1 MNKLIVCNH
10 KMFLTYDEALNLKNN
25 IDNLNITGSVIICP
39 NILYLNLFKEY
50 NLGVQDCHSEITG
63 AYTSMVSPYHLS
75 LMGIKYS
82 IVGHSDIRDIYDDN
96 AINKK
101 LKAVLN
107 NSMTPILCIGE
118 TQYERQL
125 NKTIVALKKQL
136 TTALS
141 NVDLELGQELIVAY
155 EPRWIIN
162 SNLQMT
168 KEDIIDVFKYIKKIL
183 EELGI
188 SNYKI
193 LYGGNI
199 NKDNIKLID
208 NNIIDGYLL
217 GHSSVDISELT
228 EILKF
233 THNM

>member
-10 KMFLTYDEALNLKNN
+10 KMFLTYDEALNLKNKM
-25 IDNLNITGSVIICP
+25 DNLSTLSNLVICP
-39 NILYLNLFKEY
+39 NILYLNLFKDY

-63 AYTSMVSPYHLS
+63 AYTSMISPYHLS

-82 IVGHSDIRDIYDDN
+82 LVGHSDTRDIYDDN

-101 LKAVLN
+101 LKAILN

-118 TQYERQL
+118 TKYDRQL
-125 NKTIVALKKQL
+125 NKTITALKKQL
-136 TTALS
+136 TMALS
-141 NVDLELGQELIVAY
+141 NVDLELGQELIIAY

-162 SNLQMT
+162 SELQMQ
-168 KEDIIDVFKYIKKIL
+168 KKDISDVFKYIKKLLDEI
-183 EELGI
+183 GI
-188 SNYKI
+188 HNYKL

-208 NNIIDGYLL
+208 SSLIDGYLL
-217 GHSSVDISELT
+217 GHSSVDINELK

-233 THNM
+233 TQNM

>member
-75 LMGIKYS
+75 LIGIKYS

-118 TQYERQL
+118 TQYDRQL
-125 NKTIVALKKQL
+125 NKTIVVLKKQL

-162 SNLQMT
+162 SNLQMP

-217 GHSSVDISELT
+217 GHSSVDISELS

>member
-75 LMGIKYS
+75 LIGIKYS

-118 TQYERQL
+118 TQYDRQL
-125 NKTIVALKKQL
+125 NKTIVVLKKQL

-162 SNLQMT
+162 SNLQML

-217 GHSSVDISELT
+217 GHSSVDISELS

>member
-10 KMFLTYDEALNLKNN
+10 KMFLTYDEALNLKNKLDSFN
-25 IDNLNITGSVIICP
+25 KIKDMVICP
-39 NILYLNLFKEY
+39 NILYLNLFKDY
-50 NLGVQDCHSEITG
+50 TLGVQDCHSEITG
-63 AYTSMVSPYHLS
+63 AYTSMISPYHLS

-82 IVGHSDIRDIYDDN
+82 LVGHSDTRDIYDDN

-107 NSMTPILCIGE
+107 NSMTPILCVGE
-118 TQYERQL
+118 TKYDRQL
-125 NKTIVALKKQL
+125 NKTITILKKQI
-136 TTALS
+136 TIALS
-141 NVDLELGQELIVAY
+141 NVELELGQELIIAY

-162 SNLQMT
+162 SNLQMS
-168 KEDIIDVFKYIKKIL
+168 KNDIIDVFKYIRKIL
-183 EELGI
+183 EEMNI
-188 SNYKI
+188 NNYKL

-208 NNIIDGYLL
+208 NPLIDGYLL

>member
-118 TQYERQL
+118 TKCDRQL

-136 TTALS
+136 TTALF
-141 NVDLELGQELIVAY
+141 NIDLELGQELIVAY

>member
-118 TQYERQL
+118 TQYDRQL

-162 SNLQMT
+162 SNLQMP

-217 GHSSVDISELT
+217 GHSSVDISELS

>member
-1 MNKLIVCNH
+1 M
-10 KMFLTYDEALNLKNN
+10 
-25 IDNLNITGSVIICP
+25 P
-39 NILYLNLFKEY
+39 
-50 NLGVQDCHSEITG
+50 
-63 AYTSMVSPYHLS
+63 
-75 LMGIKYS
+75 
-82 IVGHSDIRDIYDDN
+82 
-96 AINKK
+96 
-101 LKAVLN
+101 
-107 NSMTPILCIGE
+107 
-118 TQYERQL
+118 
-125 NKTIVALKKQL
+125 
-136 TTALS
+136 
-141 NVDLELGQELIVAY
+141 
-155 EPRWIIN
+155 
-162 SNLQMT
+162 

>member
-1 MNKLIVCNH
+1 MSKLIVCNH

-25 IDNLNITGSVIICP
+25 IDNLNVSGNFVICP
-39 NILYLNLFKEY
+39 NVLYLNIFKDY
-50 NLGVQDCHSEITG
+50 VLGAQDCHSEITG

-82 IVGHSDIRDIYDDN
+82 LIGHSDTRDIYDDN

-118 TQYERQL
+118 TKYDRQL
-125 NKTIVALKKQL
+125 NKTIVTLKKQL
-136 TTALS
+136 ITALS
-141 NVDLELGQELIVAY
+141 NIDLELGQELIIAY

-162 SNLQMT
+162 SNIQMS
-168 KEDIIDVFKYIKKIL
+168 KNDIVDVFKYIKKL
-183 EELGI
+183 LDELGVN
-188 SNYKI
+188 NYKI

-208 NNIIDGYLL
+208 NSIVDGYLL
-217 GHSSVDISELT
+217 GHSSVDIEELS